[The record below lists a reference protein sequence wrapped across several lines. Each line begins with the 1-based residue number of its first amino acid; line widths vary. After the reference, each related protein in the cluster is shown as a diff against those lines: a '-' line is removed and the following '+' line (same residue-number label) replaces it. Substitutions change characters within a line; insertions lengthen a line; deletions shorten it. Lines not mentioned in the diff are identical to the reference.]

1 MIELLSVSLVD
12 LSRRS
17 HQNSVFKLV
26 QACEYLA
33 AFTLLLFPFFFTKLT
48 KEVMQVRGI
57 MNHRLSKE
65 LAF

>member
-17 HQNSVFKLV
+17 RQNSVFKCV

-33 AFTLLLFPFFFTKLT
+33 AFTLLLFLFFTKLT

-57 MNHRLSKE
+57 MNHRFRKE

>member
-1 MIELLSVSLVD
+1 MIELLSVSLADHVKT
-12 LSRRS
+12 
-17 HQNSVFKLV
+17 VFFKLV

-33 AFTLLLFPFFFTKLT
+33 AFTLFLFPFFFTKLT